1 MKKAIL
7 PIDIELAAKVLATTG
22 DVEVVQTLRRPLRIG
37 SRKALSH
44 SVPRNNSTGLRAS
57 FIMKHISQMLGGI
70 VSVTEVVPMTPDE
83 FRALMAARGWDAL
96 MLSQRWKIS
105 KRRVQ
110 QIVADID
117 RPRYYDDGVRA
128 LPEIVV
134 R

>member
-1 MKKAIL
+1 
-7 PIDIELAAKVLATTG
+7 
-22 DVEVVQTLRRPLRIG
+22 
-37 SRKALSH
+37 
-44 SVPRNNSTGLRAS
+44 
-57 FIMKHISQMLGGI
+57 MKHISQMLGGI

-110 QIVADID
+110 QIVADTD
-117 RPRYYDDGVRA
+117 RPRYYDDGLRA

>member
-1 MKKAIL
+1 M
-7 PIDIELAAKVLATTG
+7 
-22 DVEVVQTLRRPLRIG
+22 
-37 SRKALSH
+37 
-44 SVPRNNSTGLRAS
+44 
-57 FIMKHISQMLGGI
+57 MKHISHGKGEL

-96 MLSQRWKIS
+96 MLSQRWKMS

-110 QIVADID
+110 QIVADTD
-117 RPRYYDDGVRA
+117 RPRYYDDGLRA

>member
-1 MKKAIL
+1 
-7 PIDIELAAKVLATTG
+7 
-22 DVEVVQTLRRPLRIG
+22 
-37 SRKALSH
+37 
-44 SVPRNNSTGLRAS
+44 
-57 FIMKHISQMLGGI
+57 MKHISYIFGGF
-70 VSVTEVVPMTPDE
+70 VSVTEVIPMTPDE

-96 MLSQRWKIS
+96 MLSKRWQIS

>member
-1 MKKAIL
+1 
-7 PIDIELAAKVLATTG
+7 
-22 DVEVVQTLRRPLRIG
+22 
-37 SRKALSH
+37 
-44 SVPRNNSTGLRAS
+44 
-57 FIMKHISQMLGGI
+57 MKHISQMLGGI
-70 VSVTEVVPMTPDE
+70 VSVTELVPMTPDE

-117 RPRYYDDGVRA
+117 RPRYYDDGLRA

>member
-1 MKKAIL
+1 
-7 PIDIELAAKVLATTG
+7 
-22 DVEVVQTLRRPLRIG
+22 
-37 SRKALSH
+37 
-44 SVPRNNSTGLRAS
+44 
-57 FIMKHISQMLGGI
+57 MKHISQMLGGI

-117 RPRYYDDGVRA
+117 RPRYYDDGLRA

>member
-1 MKKAIL
+1 M
-7 PIDIELAAKVLATTG
+7 
-22 DVEVVQTLRRPLRIG
+22 
-37 SRKALSH
+37 
-44 SVPRNNSTGLRAS
+44 
-57 FIMKHISQMLGGI
+57 MKHISQMLGGI

-96 MLSQRWKIS
+96 MLSQRWKLS

-110 QIVADID
+110 QIVADTD
-117 RPRYYDDGVRA
+117 RPRYYDDGLRA

>member
-1 MKKAIL
+1 M
-7 PIDIELAAKVLATTG
+7 
-22 DVEVVQTLRRPLRIG
+22 
-37 SRKALSH
+37 
-44 SVPRNNSTGLRAS
+44 
-57 FIMKHISQMLGGI
+57 MKHISHGKGGL

-96 MLSQRWKIS
+96 MLSQRWKMS

-110 QIVADID
+110 QIVADTD
-117 RPRYYDDGVRA
+117 RPRYYDDGLRA